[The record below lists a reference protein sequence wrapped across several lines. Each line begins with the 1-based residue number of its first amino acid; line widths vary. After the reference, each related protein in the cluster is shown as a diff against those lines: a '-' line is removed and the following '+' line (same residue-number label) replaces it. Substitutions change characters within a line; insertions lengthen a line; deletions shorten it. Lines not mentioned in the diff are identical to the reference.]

1 MSQNQNRMVSIQKL
15 GNISHA
21 IAIALK
27 DDLNQVYKD
36 HQITFEVNTEELELE
51 ESEYDDVREQYDASR
66 ILDRLMYLAKD
77 NEVFR
82 VLGVLDEDIYAS
94 DLNFVFG
101 VAKVPKFRNIDKSL
115 VSLISVARLRES
127 YYGKPKNEQLFRERI
142 LKEALHEIGHT
153 FGLDHCDNLCVMKF
167 SNSLPETDIKPAGY
181 CNECNLELN
190 SNL

>member
-1 MSQNQNRMVSIQKL
+1 MVSIQKL

-27 DDLNQVYKD
+27 DDLNRVYKD

-51 ESEYDDVREQYDASR
+51 ESEYDDVREQYDASK

-115 VSLISVARLRES
+115 ASLISVARLRES

-167 SNSLPETDIKPAGY
+167 SNSLPETDIKPAEY